1 MRQPCSLSATGSV
14 TILGTRYV
22 FGLTRATAT
31 LTTGTRTLT
40 LHFPAA
46 EQKRFRQLLK
56 AGQRARAVITRES
69 HRQGGAAPVDAHRVR
84 CDADGVAARVD
95 QLGKEADSVRTDCCS
110 ARVGRGLVLALAGCG
125 GGSSDSGSAAAGTV
139 GPNTTDTLPTNDAT
153 TTSADEAIGQGVDQT
168 CEDLA
173 ALQTLLTEVDI
184 AHGGDSVDDIE
195 ELAEKAS
202 EFASKAPAVLQSDLT
217 SIADGY
223 RSYIQAL
230 SEANLE
236 PGPDAL
242 LVPEVA
248 DSFSSVTESD
258 IESFYSQNC

>member
-1 MRQPCSLSATGSV
+1 VRRTVAVLV
-14 TILGTRYV
+14 LG
-22 FGLTRATAT
+22 
-31 LTTGTRTLT
+31 
-40 LHFPAA
+40 
-46 EQKRFRQLLK
+46 
-56 AGQRARAVITRES
+56 
-69 HRQGGAAPVDAHRVR
+69 
-84 CDADGVAARVD
+84 
-95 QLGKEADSVRTDCCS
+95 
-110 ARVGRGLVLALAGCG
+110 GLVLAFAGCG
-125 GGSSDSGSAAAGTV
+125 GGSSDSGSAAADSVT
-139 GPNTTDTLPTNDAT
+139 NTTDTLPTNDAT

-202 EFASKAPAVLQSDLT
+202 ELASKAPAVLQSDLT

-223 RSYIQAL
+223 RRYLDVL
-230 SEANLE
+230 SENNLE

-248 DSFSSVTESD
+248 DTFSGVTQSD
-258 IESFYSQNC
+258 LESFFSQNC